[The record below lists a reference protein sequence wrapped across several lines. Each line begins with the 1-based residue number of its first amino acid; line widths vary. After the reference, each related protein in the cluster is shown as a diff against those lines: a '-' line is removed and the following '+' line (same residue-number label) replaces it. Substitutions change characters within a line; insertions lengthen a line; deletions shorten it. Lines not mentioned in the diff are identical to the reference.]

1 MPGKH
6 DPEKKFVSFSLK
18 REMLYMID
26 QQAETLGVDRTQYVL
41 DLVRADLKAKGVK
54 LSPANRERVDAE
66 VRAERKRRSAS
77 WSGYEARVA
86 KLRGPDAGKS
96 GKAKAE
102 EKSKPKTPKAKRGGG
117 ADGKAGARR

>member
-41 DLVRADLKAKGVK
+41 DLIRADLKAKGVK
-54 LSPANRERVDAE
+54 LSPANRERVDEE
-66 VRAERKRRSAS
+66 VRAERRRRSAS

-86 KLRGPDAGKS
+86 KLRGPGAGKADKPKAKAK
-96 GKAKAE
+96 GKAKA
-102 EKSKPKTPKAKRGGG
+102 G
-117 ADGKAGARR
+117 GKARARK